1 MKEIY
6 SLEGA
11 INRNF
16 TGQISYIVCL
26 DEKVDC
32 INIDFSFD
40 KQRVNEITDDIRKDI
55 VEAILI
61 DYNKEPNEEEILD
74 ASKHMKTEIHIS
86 AFLNDKFI
94 GGIHRQMEKRNLY
107 ISKDE
112 ATLGG
117 ICNDNIEGVL
127 KINIMVFNV
136 IYDNTNY
143 KLTVSSGMEGDKN
156 V

>member
-6 SLEGA
+6 SVEGT

-16 TGQISYIVCL
+16 IGQISYTVCL
-26 DEKVDC
+26 DKKFDF
-32 INIDFSFD
+32 INIDFEFN
-40 KQRVNEITDDIRKDI
+40 KQRLNEITKEIREDIIDAI
-55 VEAILI
+55 VME
-61 DYNKEPNEEEILD
+61 YNQKPNEEQILY
-74 ASKHMKTEIHIS
+74 ASKHVKTEIHLS
-86 AFLNDKFI
+86 AFLNDEFI

-117 ICNDNIEGVL
+117 ICNDNLEGVL
-127 KINIMVFNV
+127 KINIIVFNV

-143 KLTVSSGMEGDKN
+143 KLTVSSGVKEEQN